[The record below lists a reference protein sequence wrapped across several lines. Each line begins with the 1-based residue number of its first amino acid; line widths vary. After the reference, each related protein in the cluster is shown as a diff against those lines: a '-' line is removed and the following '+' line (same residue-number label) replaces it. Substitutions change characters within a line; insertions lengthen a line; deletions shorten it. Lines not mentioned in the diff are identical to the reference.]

1 MKSHYINAKER
12 KAAAQ
17 IAYELNRK
25 HEDDV
30 ARRAQYLWMV
40 SMLWAGLS
48 PKTVLRVATKL
59 NDATEWYKEKCADG
73 VGDFAL
79 VYELEQKGIE
89 VNMTQNEK

>member
-1 MKSHYINAKER
+1 MKAHYINAKER
-12 KAAAQ
+12 KTAAR

-30 ARRAQYLWMV
+30 ARRAQYLWMI

-48 PKTVLRVATKL
+48 PKTVLRVAGEL
-59 NDATEWYKEKCADG
+59 NNVTEWYQEKCKDG

-79 VYELEQKGIE
+79 VYELGQKGIE

>member
-1 MKSHYINAKER
+1 MKSHYMTANQK
-12 KAAAQ
+12 KVAAETALK
-17 IAYELNRK
+17 LNRK

-30 ARRAQYLWMV
+30 ARRAQYLWMI

-59 NDATEWYKEKCADG
+59 NDVTEWYKEKCADG

-79 VYELEQKGIE
+79 VYELEQKGIS
-89 VNMTQNEK
+89 VGMTQNEK

>member
-1 MKSHYINAKER
+1 MKAHYINAKER
-12 KAAAQ
+12 KTAAQ

-30 ARRAQYLWMV
+30 ARRAQYLWMI

-59 NDATEWYKEKCADG
+59 NDVTEWYKEKCADG

-79 VYELEQKGIE
+79 VYELEQKGID
-89 VNMTQNEK
+89 VGMTQNEK

>member
-1 MKSHYINAKER
+1 MKAHYINAKER

-30 ARRAQYLWMV
+30 ARRAQYLWMI

-59 NDATEWYKEKCADG
+59 NDVTEWYKEKCADG

-79 VYELEQKGIE
+79 VYELEQKGID
-89 VNMTQNEK
+89 VGMTQNEK